1 MEVSKS
7 FLARSNMLCSF
18 FSALAFFTPSLCAGD
33 YPMKK
38 NEDSVIE
45 SGICRILKNQG
56 RMGIAILMLASLII

>member
-1 MEVSKS
+1 
-7 FLARSNMLCSF
+7 
-18 FSALAFFTPSLCAGD
+18 
-33 YPMKK
+33 MKK